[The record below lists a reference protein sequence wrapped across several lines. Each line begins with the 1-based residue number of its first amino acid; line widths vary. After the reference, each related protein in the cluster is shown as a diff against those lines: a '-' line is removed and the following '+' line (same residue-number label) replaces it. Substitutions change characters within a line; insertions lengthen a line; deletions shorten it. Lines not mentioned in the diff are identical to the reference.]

1 MPAPRELHSPR
12 CCATVPRVPAD
23 WLFPRRAVSTAFPFM
38 HLPSDL
44 PRRLWL
50 AGFLGLGAM
59 VSGCGESVRQPQP
72 TAVPANVSTPAG
84 ASTSAGPSTKD
95 RAGTPAASPPH
106 DGRAAAAATAPLSE
120 EQWGEVTFRE
130 VAAERGVTLR
140 REPRPYPLTILDSF
154 GTGCAAWDAN
164 DDEWP
169 DLLFVGAPHP
179 VLYLNDGTGSFRDVT
194 PQSGLADE
202 VGEWTGCAVGDW
214 SGDGRPDLLVT
225 GYRRLALYRN
235 LGAGRFE
242 QATAVA
248 GLAADNDGHWGASAG
263 FMDLDGDQWLDLVL
277 TQYVE
282 FGPQSRQHCEYK
294 PGVMTGCT
302 PSEYQPER
310 PRVWRNT
317 GEGGF
322 QEVTAAAGFDQSA
335 GAGMVLAFGDVD
347 SDGRPDV
354 YLGNDGRPADLL
366 RNLGG
371 LGFENLGLVAGVA
384 VTETTTSMA
393 AMGADWGDFDRDG
406 HLDLAVTNFQK
417 QGFALY
423 RRTGPVLYADV
434 AARTGLAAQTRSR
447 LGFGVQW
454 LDLDNDGWPDLACA
468 NGHVYDN
475 APALEGAGSSYRQPL
490 SLLRNLEGK
499 RFVDVIGRQPEA
511 VRQPLVG
518 RGLVRTDFNR
528 DGRPDLVAVDHEGTP
543 RLLENTTPAAG
554 HWLQLELRAKTPNQ
568 PAYGAR
574 VIGRQGDRVWVAE
587 LSPASS
593 YLSSSDP
600 VIHWGLGPVPQL
612 DEVTVRWPTGET
624 QTWRNIVADQRLRL
638 EQQP

>member
-1 MPAPRELHSPR
+1 M
-12 CCATVPRVPAD
+12 
-23 WLFPRRAVSTAFPFM
+23 STAFPFV
-38 HLPSDL
+38 HPPSNL
-44 PRRLWL
+44 PRRIFL
-50 AGFLGLGAM
+50 AGCMGLGAL
-59 VSGCGESVRQPQP
+59 VPGCREAVRQPQP
-72 TAVPANVSTPAG
+72 APPAANESARPQGGSTAGPTVKD
-84 ASTSAGPSTKD
+84 SAGTS
-95 RAGTPAASPPH
+95 AASPPL
-106 DGRAAAAATAPLSE
+106 DGRAATAKTAPLSN
-120 EQWGEVTFRE
+120 EQWGGVTFRE
-130 VAAERGVTLR
+130 VAAERGISLH

-164 DDEWP
+164 GDGWP

-194 PQSGLADE
+194 AQSGLADDA
-202 VGEWTGCAVGDW
+202 GEWTGCAVGDW

-235 LGAGRFE
+235 QGEGRFE
-242 QATAVA
+242 QVTAAA
-248 GLAADNDGHWGASAG
+248 GLASDNEGHWGASAG

-277 TQYVE
+277 TQYVA

-294 PGVMTGCT
+294 PGVKTGCT
-302 PSEYQPER
+302 PAEYPPER

-317 GEGGF
+317 GEGRF
-322 QEVTAAAGFDQSA
+322 IEMTATAGFDQSA

-347 SDGRPDV
+347 ADGRPDV

-366 RNLGG
+366 HNLGR
-371 LGFENLGLVAGVA
+371 LQFENLGLVAGVA
-384 VTETTTSMA
+384 VTEATTSMA

-423 RRTGPVLYADV
+423 RRTGPVLYADA

-454 LDLDNDGWPDLACA
+454 LDFDNDGWPDLACA

-475 APALEGAGSSYRQPL
+475 APELEGAGSSYRQPL
-490 SLLRNLEGK
+490 SLLRNLEGQ
-499 RFVDVIGRQPEA
+499 RFVDVVGRQPAA

-518 RGLVRTDFNR
+518 RGLVRTDFNQ
-528 DGRPDLVAVDHEGTP
+528 DGRLDLVVVDHEGTP
-543 RLLENTTPAAG
+543 RLLENTIPAAN
-554 HWLQLELRAKTPNQ
+554 HWLQLELRGNTPNQ
-568 PAYGAR
+568 FAYGAR
-574 VIGRQGDRVWVAE
+574 VTGRAGDRVWVAE

-593 YLSSSDP
+593 YLSSADP

-612 DEVTVRWPTGET
+612 DEVTVRWPTGEI
-624 QTWRNIVADQRLRL
+624 QTWRNVASRQRLRL

>member
-1 MPAPRELHSPR
+1 M
-12 CCATVPRVPAD
+12 
-23 WLFPRRAVSTAFPFM
+23 STAFPFV
-38 HLPSDL
+38 HPPSNL
-44 PRRLWL
+44 PRRIFL
-50 AGFLGLGAM
+50 AGCMGLGAL
-59 VSGCGESVRQPQP
+59 VPGCREAVRQPQP
-72 TAVPANVSTPAG
+72 APPAANESARPQAGSTAGPTVKDSAG
-84 ASTSAGPSTKD
+84 TSA
-95 RAGTPAASPPH
+95 AFPPL
-106 DGRAAAAATAPLSE
+106 DGRAATAKTAPLSN
-120 EQWGEVTFRE
+120 EQWGGVTFCE
-130 VAAERGVTLR
+130 VAAERGITLH

-164 DDEWP
+164 GDGWP

-194 PQSGLADE
+194 AQSGLADDA
-202 VGEWTGCAVGDW
+202 GEWTGCAVGDW

-235 LGAGRFE
+235 QGEGRFE
-242 QATAVA
+242 QVTAAA
-248 GLAADNDGHWGASAG
+248 GLASDNEGHWGASAG

-277 TQYVE
+277 TQYVA

-294 PGVMTGCT
+294 PGVKTGCT
-302 PSEYQPER
+302 PAEYPPER

-317 GEGGF
+317 GEARF
-322 QEVTAAAGFDQSA
+322 IEMTATAGFDQSA

-347 SDGRPDV
+347 ADGRPDV

-366 RNLGG
+366 HNLGR
-371 LGFENLGLVAGVA
+371 LQFENLGLVAGVA
-384 VTETTTSMA
+384 VTEATTSMA

-423 RRTGPVLYADV
+423 RRTGPVLYADA
-434 AARTGLAAQTRSR
+434 AARTGLAAQTRTR

-454 LDLDNDGWPDLACA
+454 LDFDNDGWPDLACA

-475 APALEGAGSSYRQPL
+475 APELEGAGSSYRQPL
-490 SLLRNLEGK
+490 SLLRNLEGQ
-499 RFVDVIGRQPEA
+499 RFVDVVGRQPAA

-518 RGLVRTDFNR
+518 RGLVRTDFNQ
-528 DGRPDLVAVDHEGTP
+528 DGRLDLVVVDHEGTP
-543 RLLENTTPAAG
+543 RLLENTIPAAN
-554 HWLQLELRAKTPNQ
+554 HWLQLELRGNTPNQ
-568 PAYGAR
+568 FAYGAR
-574 VIGRQGDRVWVAE
+574 VTGRAGDRVWVAE

-593 YLSSSDP
+593 YLSSADP

-612 DEVTVRWPTGET
+612 DEVTVRWPTGEI
-624 QTWRNIVADQRLRL
+624 QTWRNVASRQRLRL

>member
-1 MPAPRELHSPR
+1 MAW
-12 CCATVPRVPAD
+12 
-23 WLFPRRAVSTAFPFM
+23 WLGCWAV
-38 HLPSDL
+38 L
-44 PRRLWL
+44 
-50 AGFLGLGAM
+50 
-59 VSGCGESVRQPQP
+59 GCGEDARRPQP
-72 TAVPANVSTPAG
+72 SPAATNLQTTAVESDLDSRETPARPTPPTR
-84 ASTSAGPSTKD
+84 ANAGGQAIRSPSRLTD
-95 RAGTPAASPPH
+95 
-106 DGRAAAAATAPLSE
+106 
-120 EQWGEVTFRE
+120 EQWGGVEFRD
-130 VAAERGVTLR
+130 VAGERGVTLR

-164 DDEWP
+164 DDGWA

-179 VLYLNDGTGSFRDVT
+179 VLYLNDGTGHFRDVT
-194 PQSGLADE
+194 PASGLADE

-214 SGDGRPDLLVT
+214 SGDGRLDLLVT
-225 GYRRLALYRN
+225 GHRRLALYRN
-235 LGAGRFE
+235 LGEGRFE
-242 QATAVA
+242 QVTAAA

-277 TQYVE
+277 TQYVA
-282 FGPQSRQHCEYK
+282 FGPQSRQHCEYR
-294 PGVMTGCT
+294 PGVKTGCT
-302 PSEYQPER
+302 PSEYPPER

-317 GEGGF
+317 GEGQF
-322 QEVTAAAGFDQSA
+322 QEVTPAAGFDQSA

-347 SDGRPDV
+347 DDGRPDV

-366 RNLGG
+366 HNLGG
-371 LGFENLGLVAGVA
+371 LTFENLGLVAGVA
-384 VTETTTSMA
+384 VTEATTSMA

-423 RRTGPVLYADV
+423 RRTGAVLYADV
-434 AARTGLAAQTRSR
+434 AARTGLAELTRSR

-454 LDLDNDGWPDLACA
+454 LEFDNDGWPDLACA

-499 RFVDVIGRQPEA
+499 RFVDVVGRQPEA

-528 DGRPDLVAVDHEGTP
+528 DGRLDLVAVDHEGTP
-543 RLLENTTPAAG
+543 RLLENTTPATG
-554 HWLQLELRAKTPNQ
+554 HWLQLELRGKSPNRL
-568 PAYGAR
+568 AYGAR
-574 VIGRQGDRVWVAE
+574 VIGRVADRVWVSE

-600 VIHWGLGPVPQL
+600 VIHWGLGAVPQL
-612 DEVTVRWPTGET
+612 DEVTVRWPMGET
-624 QTWRNIVADQRLRL
+624 QTWRNITANQRLRL